1 MVVNIRYLGQ
11 NLAVFDLVVDGNP
24 TEVWVEK
31 C

>member
-1 MVVNIRYLGQ
+1 MVNICYLGQ

-24 TEVWVEK
+24 TEIRVEK